1 MLSTKTCLDK
11 HKRYK
16 QKYGKNE
23 IYWGIGIENEMY
35 LEFETKA
42 RISKDFFIFNH
53 KRERYSVDYYTTSY
67 KEKELKAAFF
77 EYAYDLKEIDLPI
90 LVNGHTFTH
99 ADSNNQP
106 KTTYEKEPKPNKS
119 FNGKTVHEIL
129 MDNPYFAKHY
139 NVDFVYDGDTVEFIT
154 QDFYK
159 KTVKEVVSE
168 LEMIKTNFINEIQ
181 PIFPFRD
188 EYGKVKLMEKNYPF
202 AVHLTNLKNVAMF
215 NNGTYHFNFTLPTQL
230 NEKGD
235 IENKELFIKEHQ
247 NAIRMLQLFE
257 PILMVIYGT
266 PDPFSN
272 LSSRFSK
279 ASQRCAVSRY
289 IGIGT
294 YSSEKMKE
302 GKILNVKTDELI
314 RNFWYNDYHKDTSYK
329 KLDEIGIDINFNKH
343 HYHGIEFRIF
353 DYFPHSLLEELLEFI
368 VHLFDHSMEYDTVH
382 DIVKTKQ
389 WNELMVNCMRSG
401 KDTIIPPSQMFLF
414 NEVFGTK
421 YRSMNILNFFNTIK
435 FDLKKKYG
443 NNGKCSLYML
453 HNGKDDKKVEYE
465 NVQKTNTEKVE
476 VNMKRST
483 QKNIKRNFQEIEINI
498 DDVVDDFCC
507 LNINLI
513 IDKMSELQS
522 NVENIQSHVADVQS
536 HLQNVQEQI
545 VADIQNEVENKV
557 ADVQNE
563 IENKVADVQNEIENK
578 VADVQNEIEN
588 KVADVQNE
596 IENKVADAQAQLQ
609 NVQHQIVADIQN
621 EVENKVADIQN
632 EIENKVAD
640 IQNEVENKV
649 ADIQNEI
656 ENKVAGI
663 QNEIENK
670 VADTQAQLQNVQHQI
685 ENKVADVQNEI
696 ENKVAGIQ
704 NEIENKVADVQN
716 EIENKVAQLQNVQ
729 NEIENKVADIQNEI
743 ENKVA
748 DAEAQIQNE
757 IENKVAQLQ
766 NVQNEIEN
774 KVAAAALK
782 MQKDAIKNISNC
794 CIIH

>member
-16 QKYGKNE
+16 VKYGKNE
-23 IYWGIGIENEMY
+23 VYWGIGIENEMY

-42 RISKDFFIFNH
+42 RISKEFFMLNH

-77 EYAYDLKEIDLPI
+77 EYSHDLKEVDLPI

-106 KTTYEKEPKPNKS
+106 KTTYEKEPKSNKF
-119 FNGKTVHEIL
+119 FNGKTVHEML

-159 KTVKEVVSE
+159 TNVSDVVKE
-168 LEMIKTNFINEIQ
+168 LYTIKTNFINEIQ

-202 AVHLTNLKNVAMF
+202 ALHLTNLKNVAMF

-230 NEKGD
+230 NERGD

-266 PDPFSN
+266 HDPFSN
-272 LSSRFSK
+272 LSCKFSK
-279 ASQRCAVSRY
+279 ASQRCAISRY

-294 YSSEKMKE
+294 YSSEKMKD

-435 FDLKKKYG
+435 LDLKKTYG

-453 HNGKDDKKVEYE
+453 HVENNQETNTTQKIIKENVQE
-465 NVQKTNTEKVE
+465 NVQKI
-476 VNMKRST
+476 
-483 QKNIKRNFQEIEINI
+483 IKENFQENTLKTNTQNPIKEKTQKTIKKNFQEMENNI
-498 DDVVDDFCC
+498 HDDYDDVEDEFCC

-522 NVENIQSHVADVQS
+522 NIQSQVADVQS
-536 HLQNVQEQI
+536 QIENVQDEVENKIADVQSQI
-545 VADIQNEVENKV
+545 ENTVTDVQHEVENVQSEIENTVTDVQHEVENKIADIQHEVENKV
-557 ADVQNE
+557 ADVQSQIENVQNKV
-563 IENKVADVQNEIENK
+563 ENKVADVQSQIENTVTDVQTQIENTVTDVQSQIENVQSQIENK
-578 VADVQNEIEN
+578 VQSEIEN
-588 KVADVQNE
+588 
-596 IENKVADAQAQLQ
+596 LQ
-609 NVQHQIVADIQN
+609 NK
-621 EVENKVADIQN
+621 VENKVAF
-632 EIENKVAD
+632 
-640 IQNEVENKV
+640 
-649 ADIQNEI
+649 
-656 ENKVAGI
+656 
-663 QNEIENK
+663 
-670 VADTQAQLQNVQHQI
+670 
-685 ENKVADVQNEI
+685 
-696 ENKVAGIQ
+696 
-704 NEIENKVADVQN
+704 
-716 EIENKVAQLQNVQ
+716 
-729 NEIENKVADIQNEI
+729 
-743 ENKVA
+743 
-748 DAEAQIQNE
+748 AE
-757 IENKVAQLQ
+757 
-766 NVQNEIEN
+766 
-774 KVAAAALK
+774 AAALK
-782 MQKDAIKNISNC
+782 MKEDAVKNISNC